1 MSREQATENVFR
13 ASGQQNMRAVSA
25 NPMSRTLHDPHTFM
39 EKKMRESAPYFRQTR
54 VQTCSHIV
62 MKGGKAVAVQFPL
75 EKTGWKNPNSYV
87 QAKRS
92 SETKSLAR

>member
-1 MSREQATENVFR
+1 
-13 ASGQQNMRAVSA
+13 
-25 NPMSRTLHDPHTFM
+25 MSRTLHDPTAYM

-62 MKGGKAVAVQFPL
+62 MKGGKAVAMAFPL

-87 QAKRS
+87 NAKRS
-92 SETKSLAR
+92 SETMSQTR